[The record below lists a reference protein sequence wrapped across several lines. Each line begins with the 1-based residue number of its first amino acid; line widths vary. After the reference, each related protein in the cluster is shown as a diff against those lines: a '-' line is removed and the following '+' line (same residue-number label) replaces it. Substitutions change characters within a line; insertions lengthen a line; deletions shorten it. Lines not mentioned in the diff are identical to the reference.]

1 MENEDTAID
10 IAVIRPLVHQHVTML
25 TSAGKSVDQAIAIA
39 ADVVAVLYSDKKLFA
54 ALRAA
59 GAKRGTSESIER
71 IIHTSL
77 DDTADLVEPSVMK
90 SPRSARYDV
99 PQVEDVPGAAPPYQV

>member
-25 TSAGKSVDQAIAIA
+25 TSAGKTVDQAIAIA
-39 ADVVAVLYSDKKLFA
+39 ADVVAVVYSDKKLFA

-71 IIHTSL
+71 MIHAAV
-77 DDTADLVEPSVMK
+77 DDTTDLVLPSAMK

-99 PQVEDVPGAAPPYQV
+99 PPVEDAPGSAPPYQA